1 MIEVNIRV
9 KQKEGLVPAYAEA
22 YEQWVV
28 DTPITKE
35 EAEKMI
41 ETLRNAEKFVTT
53 NFLTMNKRI

>member
-9 KQKEGLVPAYAEA
+9 EQKEGLVPAYAEA
-22 YEQWVV
+22 YRQWVV

-41 ETLRNAEKFVTT
+41 ETLRNTEKFVTT
-53 NFLTMNKRI
+53 NFLTMNKED